1 VLSISFIVASGFVKS
16 IGKILMKA
24 FHLTDFQMPW
34 VTGLVFFLPL
44 ILFVWLLDKSPEP
57 TAEDEAL
64 RTKRIP
70 MDKLQR
76 KTLFLRYAPG
86 LILLISAYMLLTI
99 FRDLRDNFAA
109 EIWNSIG
116 ITGNSMIFTWSEL
129 PIAFVV
135 LIVMSSLMLIRDNK
149 KALLMNNYIILSG
162 FVTIGIGT
170 LALKMGIIN
179 PVAWMIMLGMGTYL
193 GYLPFNCLI
202 FDRMIAASGS
212 AANAGFLIYL
222 ADSFGY
228 LGSVGTLLFKNFN
241 NRDLS
246 WINFL
251 ITSSIGISIAGS
263 LLIVLSLWYFRIKL
277 KTAIKQPLQ
286 ILELNP
292 EPIS

>member
-1 VLSISFIVASGFVKS
+1 
-16 IGKILMKA
+16 
-24 FHLTDFQMPW
+24 
-34 VTGLVFFLPL
+34 
-44 ILFVWLLDKSPEP
+44 
-57 TAEDEAL
+57 
-64 RTKRIP
+64 
-70 MDKLQR
+70 
-76 KTLFLRYAPG
+76 
-86 LILLISAYMLLTI
+86 MLLTI

-162 FVTIGIGT
+162 FVTIGMGT

-179 PVAWMIMLGMGTYL
+179 PVAWMITLGIGTYL

-251 ITSSIGISIAGS
+251 ITSSTGISITGS
-263 LLIVLSLWYFRIKL
+263 LLIVLSLWYFSIKL
-277 KTAIKQPLQ
+277 KTANKQPLP
-286 ILELNP
+286 ILKLNT
-292 EPIS
+292 ESIS